1 MDFTTPLLVPLGSL
15 SLSQQFHIYDRVPAL
30 TSSISSSVPIKQ
42 KQKPAEDYKREV
54 LLLHPDS

>member
-15 SLSQQFHIYDRVPAL
+15 SQQFHIYDCVPAFA
-30 TSSISSSVPIKQ
+30 SSTSSSVPIKQ

-54 LLLHPDS
+54 LFLHRDS